1 MLYKNMSSLES
12 KLDYLCS
19 LYDNTTIKDDLFGKM
34 SDLEEIREEFKKLGV
49 DLKLDA
55 DSTETEIVKTPC
67 GWITVDFSQ
76 RKHSTWIALSTYDED
91 DCPLYEDEDEERYE
105 EEDYGYYEDED
116 EYEDE
121 EDEEDEDYE

>member
-19 LYDNTTIKDDLFGKM
+19 FYDNTTIKDDLFGEM

-49 DLKLDA
+49 DLKLDV

-76 RKHSTWIALSTYDED
+76 KNIQH
-91 DCPLYEDEDEERYE
+91 
-105 EEDYGYYEDED
+105 G
-116 EYEDE
+116 
-121 EDEEDEDYE
+121 